1 MSPKL
6 RRPDA
11 PPTPSERVETRR
23 IFERMVERVEQ
34 YQLRTSME
42 MGLNNQDVILIV
54 FRKDKAFEAFEEAI
68 DDHPPLADNIEDWQV
83 IKECIRASQM
93 QVPWADFMTDDMSP
107 TDPLKLLQGIGNP
120 SLFEFIQNEDDTCFT
135 QRITRDAATVCLGHT
150 DMSIMSDEEWMQ
162 IKWRVIEDMGSEFEY
177 LSVYDDSI
185 EMWELLRPQ

>member
-11 PPTPSERVETRR
+11 PLPPSERVETRR
-23 IFERMVERVEQ
+23 IFERMVERAEQ

-54 FRKDKAFEAFEEAI
+54 FRKDNAFEAFEEAI

-93 QVPWADFMTDDMSP
+93 KLPRADFMTDDMSP

-135 QRITRDAATVCLGHT
+135 ERITRDAATVCLGHT
-150 DMSIMSDEEWMQ
+150 DMSIMSDEQWME
-162 IKWRVIEDMGSEFEY
+162 IKFGLIEDFDTELEH
-177 LSVYDDSI
+177 LPVWDDSI
-185 EMWELLRPQ
+185 DMWELLCPQ

>member
-11 PPTPSERVETRR
+11 PPPPSERVETRR

-54 FRKDKAFEAFEEAI
+54 FRMDNAFEAFEEAI

-93 QVPWADFMTDDMSP
+93 KVPWADFMTDDMSP

-120 SLFEFIQNEDDTCFT
+120 SLFEFIQNEDDTCFA

-162 IKWRVIEDMGSEFEY
+162 IKWRVIDDMGSEFEY
-177 LSVYDDSI
+177 LSVYADSI
-185 EMWELLRPQ
+185 EMWELLRPR